1 MYKDK
6 LLVIVGPTASGKT
19 SLAIDIA
26 KEYDGEIICADS
38 RTIYKGMDIG
48 TAKPSKEERQEIR
61 HHILDIIEPG
71 MVFSAADF
79 KKACAEAVEDIRS
92 RGKLPIIVGGSGMY
106 IDAYLFD
113 YQFRSSKS
121 EVDVSEMTDDQIL
134 DIANKTYPEAMKD
147 IDHRNIQRVVQLLER
162 GPVDKSDTK
171 MLKIKC
177 KVVGINPEILILKQ
191 NIEGRTKQM
200 LSNGFVQEVESLRK
214 KYGAE
219 CSTLQTIGYKQVN
232 ALLNGKLDLNDVE
245 NTINRA
251 TQNLA
256 KRQITWFKRNKAI
269 DWVQN
274 SDKAKKIAEEYI
286 ESI

>member
-1 MYKDK
+1 MHKDK

-26 KEYDGEIICADS
+26 KDYDGEIICADS

-48 TAKPSKEERQEIR
+48 TAKPSKQERKEVR

-113 YQFRSSKS
+113 YQFRDRKS
-121 EVDVSEMTDDQIL
+121 EIDVSEMTEDQIL
-134 DIANKTYPEAMKD
+134 DLANKTYPEAMKD
-147 IDHRNIQRVVQLLER
+147 IDHRNIQRVAQLLER
-162 GPVDKSDTK
+162 GPVKKEDRNI
-171 MLKIKC
+171 LKVEC
-177 KVVGINPEILILKQ
+177 KIIGLSPEKPILKQ
-191 NIEGRTKQM
+191 NIAERTKQM
-200 LSNGFVQEVESLRK
+200 LNNGFIHEVEALRD
-214 KYGAE
+214 KYGKD
-219 CSTLQTIGYKQVN
+219 CPSLQTIGYKQV
-232 ALLNGKLDLNDVE
+232 GDSLDSKIEDNDVE
-245 NTINRA
+245 NTINKA
-251 TQNLA
+251 TQELA
-256 KRQITWFKRNKAI
+256 KRQITWFKRNSAI
-269 DWVQN
+269 HWATN
-274 SDKAKKIAEEYI
+274 SKDANKIAKEYL